1 MFEDVTFTDN
11 VLSSD
16 VLEAKNFIS
25 FIHFEKSKAKIN
37 FKTERNTGKLQISL
51 YADIKI
57 QDSRM
62 TIENTIKS
70 EQSWEK
76 NIYLNC
82 EVADGAL
89 KISEKAFET
98 FISQI
103 HENIYKSIRKIT
115 R

>member
-1 MFEDVTFTDN
+1 
-11 VLSSD
+11 
-16 VLEAKNFIS
+16 
-25 FIHFEKSKAKIN
+25 
-37 FKTERNTGKLQISL
+37 
-51 YADIKI
+51 
-57 QDSRM
+57 M